1 MAIRRGTQEEQDL
14 SFGGRPTV
22 RRRESARGRS
32 GELTDIY
39 GNDVFERNKRSAG
52 LDGLGAFSF
61 EGRSRTPSQGG
72 KQVGARKKNEQT
84 TRSTR
89 IYARDSVEGSA
100 STATSRS
107 GSGTGVGASGRM
119 RKRKS
124 RQPGYYCS
132 LHKPWE
138 SEEIFLNGVG

>member
-1 MAIRRGTQEEQDL
+1 MAIRRGTREEKDL
-14 SFGGRPTV
+14 SFGGSPTV
-22 RRRESARGRS
+22 RRRESARGHS
-32 GELTDIY
+32 GELTNIY
-39 GNDVFERNKRSAG
+39 GDDTLERNKRSAG

-72 KQVGARKKNEQT
+72 KQVGTRKKNERT

-89 IYARDSVEGSA
+89 IYARDSVESSA

-107 GSGTGVGASGRM
+107 GSGTGVGGSGRM

-124 RQPGYYCS
+124 RQPDY
-132 LHKPWE
+132 
-138 SEEIFLNGVG
+138 